1 MQKKSIFIK
10 TFLWLVFLLAIS
22 TAQTKAAAPILLT
35 STPADNAIG
44 VSTTIGITLIFDQPV
59 FMGVGSYQ
67 VNCTGPGMCLSN
79 MSFCSNFSGS
89 GTTTLTLAETYTA
102 NKNYNLQFD
111 TTCFRNAAM
120 QYWAGINNTTDLNF
134 STGAAPG
141 ACTFTNPCFSPLD
154 NATNV
159 PVASN
164 LTVTFDVPWDYADS
178 YRDFEVRRVSDDS
191 LVFSYPFNSPEITGA
206 GTTVFTVNPATDLP
220 SETALYVNFDAIKKQ
235 IGVGQYEIPNFDKT
249 TWNFNTADIT
259 PPNCT
264 VTLSPLDNATG
275 VALNANLVM
284 TCSENVQIGTGNIV
298 ITHTG
303 VGTFESIPI
312 TDPRV
317 SIVGNTITIN
327 PTGTFASLTN
337 YHVTIA
343 AGVIEDTS
351 GNDFAGISGNTTWNF
366 ITSGNSPGWYSGNW
380 GRRIKITV
388 DSTQVGIDLN
398 NFPVYVDLSDL
409 APSFFANTQTDGADI
424 RVTLNDGLTAV
435 PHELVNINTGASTGE
450 LYFRATNLSSTVDND
465 FYIYYDNPNA
475 RMINGADELGFQ
487 RVWSNNYVAVY
498 HMQQLPGNSNAK
510 LWDSTTNRNHGIPNG
525 GMINANLVTGKTG
538 GALDFDGSD
547 DHLQISDS
555 ASLNSASGTG
565 QPRSVSY
572 WLNTLEAGNT
582 VIMEKGS
589 NSNFTQKTNTGA
601 VIAGTNTTLINYAN
615 SSTSIND
622 GSWHFVTHSY
632 TGTAN
637 NLYVDSAGTPEDTS
651 VETAAAANTNPL
663 TIGAS
668 IGGTNAYD
676 GLLDEIRISNVERS
690 PEWIHAEYVNINTPG
705 TFYSVAAEELVTD
718 TSDPKITILYSANK
732 SVQHPTSH
740 NLKIFFSEV
749 VNTNTGFITIR
760 SFDDSVFEALD
771 VTDGARVAGSGSSEI
786 TLIPTTNF
794 EEGTKYYVLIDPT
807 AIEDASSNAFSGIF
821 DKETWT
827 FTTQGRN
834 SIKKQQLFILDGN

>member
-1 MQKKSIFIK
+1 
-10 TFLWLVFLLAIS
+10 
-22 TAQTKAAAPILLT
+22 
-35 STPADNAIG
+35 
-44 VSTTIGITLIFDQPV
+44 
-59 FMGVGSYQ
+59 
-67 VNCTGPGMCLSN
+67 
-79 MSFCSNFSGS
+79 
-89 GTTTLTLAETYTA
+89 
-102 NKNYNLQFD
+102 
-111 TTCFRNAAM
+111 
-120 QYWAGINNTTDLNF
+120 
-134 STGAAPG
+134 
-141 ACTFTNPCFSPLD
+141 
-154 NATNV
+154 
-159 PVASN
+159 
-164 LTVTFDVPWDYADS
+164 
-178 YRDFEVRRVSDDS
+178 
-191 LVFSYPFNSPEITGA
+191 
-206 GTTVFTVNPATDLP
+206 
-220 SETALYVNFDAIKKQ
+220 
-235 IGVGQYEIPNFDKT
+235 
-249 TWNFNTADIT
+249 
-259 PPNCT
+259 
-264 VTLSPLDNATG
+264 
-275 VALNANLVM
+275 M
-284 TCSENVQIGTGNIV
+284 TCSENVQAGTGNIV

-312 TDPRV
+312 SDPRV

-351 GNDFAGISGNTTWNF
+351 GNDFAGILNATDWNFTTLDNVAPNITAFNPADNAIGVAIGANLVITFNEPVDVETGNIIIRRISDNIAVHTIDVTSGLVTGTGTNTITINPPTDLDSLTAYYVEIDGTAFDDTSGNSFAGISGNIIWNFTTADAGAPTISILSPADDSTGVSVGANLIITFSEPVDVETGNIIIRRISDNVAVHTIDVTSGLVTGTGTNTITINPPTDLASLTAYYVEIDNTAFDDPASNSFTGISGNSTWNF
-366 ITSGNSPGWYSGNW
+366 ITSGNSAGWYSSNW
-380 GRRIKITV
+380 SRRIKITV
-388 DSTQVGIDLN
+388 NSTQVGSDLN

-409 APSFFANTQTDGADI
+409 APSFFANTQTDGSDI

-435 PHELVNINTGASTGE
+435 PHELVNINTGGSTGE

-487 RVWSNNYVAVY
+487 KVWSNNYVAVY

-510 LWDSTTNRNHGIPNG
+510 LWDSTANRNHGIPNG
-525 GMINANLVTGKTG
+525 GMINANLVTGNTG

-547 DHLQISDS
+547 DYLQIIDS

-572 WLNTLEAGNT
+572 WLNTLETGNT

-589 NSNFTQKTNTGA
+589 NSSFTQKTDTGA
-601 VIAGTNTTLINYAN
+601 VIAGTNTTQTDYAN
-615 SSTSIND
+615 TSVLIND
-622 GSWHFVTHSY
+622 GSWHFITHSY

-637 NLYVDSAGTPEDTS
+637 NVYVDGGGVPQGTSLEIAP
-651 VETAAAANTNPL
+651 AANTNPL

-668 IGGTNAYD
+668 VGGANAYD

-690 PEWIHAEYVNINTPG
+690 PEWIDAEYVNINTPG

-718 TSDPKITILYSANK
+718 TSDPKITSLYSANK
-732 SVQHPTSH
+732 SVQHPISH

-749 VNTNTGFITIR
+749 VNTNTGFMTIHR

-771 VTDGARVAGSGSSEI
+771 VTNGARVVGSGTSEI